1 MKLVN
6 QWHMA
11 NVKMNVSESI
21 SFFTFLHFCC
31 LGILNLQRELH
42 SLTHILPLILL
53 RWAGLPMA
61 KSFSHNFSMIIGRGL
76 KYFDFSCLLPSLNC
90 KNIWDCFPL
99 RTWFCFLKEW
109 QPLFFISFV
118 YIKETW
124 KNRCLIFDVFYH
136 SLSKMFFVSI
146 SRHRITW
153 WFIEVLCKYFCYS

>member
-11 NVKMNVSESI
+11 NVKMDVSESI

-61 KSFSHNFSMIIGRGL
+61 KSFSHNFSMIIGRDL
-76 KYFDFSCLLPSLNC
+76 KYFDFSYLLPSLNC

-109 QPLFFISFV
+109 QPLFFLYPL
-118 YIKETW
+118 YILKKHVKT
-124 KNRCLIFDVFYH
+124 DVWF
-136 SLSKMFFVSI
+136 LMFFI
-146 SRHRITW
+146 IACQKC
-153 WFIEVLCKYFCYS
+153 FLCQLVVIA